1 MLADMPGLP
10 LIEPETAAGEAASL
24 LAATQ
29 RSLGVTPNMA
39 KAMANSPAA
48 LKGYLDFSSALR
60 RGSLPAAMRERIAL
74 FVAQETGCDYCLSA
88 HTYTGTKLAG
98 LTEAE
103 AARARKGEA
112 GDPWAAAVLAFAAAL
127 LGSHGAVAD
136 DELDAARD
144 GGLSHAQIAE
154 VVAHVALNIFT
165 NYFTK
170 AARVDI
176 DWPLVRHTPE
186 EVITALQRPQPDL
199 PAPPFSTYRNTL

>member
-10 LIEPETAAGEAASL
+10 LIEPETAVGEAARL

-29 RSLGVTPNMA
+29 QGLGVTPNMA

-48 LKGYLDFSSALR
+48 LQGYLDFSSALR

-74 FVAQETGCDYCLSA
+74 VVAQQTGCDYCLSA
-88 HTYTGTKLAG
+88 HTYLGTKLAG

-103 AARARKGEA
+103 AARARQGEA
-112 GDPWAAAVLAFAAAL
+112 GDPGAAAALAFAAAL
-127 LGSHGAVAD
+127 LGSHGTVAD
-136 DELDAARD
+136 DALDAARD

-154 VVAHVALNIFT
+154 VIAHVALNIFT

-176 DWPLVRHTPE
+176 DWPLVRHT
-186 EVITALQRPQPDL
+186 D
-199 PAPPFSTYRNTL
+199 